1 VAFRVHDVMADQDAA
16 DFLESRGI
24 FATPVVSIDG
34 ELIVGFRRERI
45 DALLGLAGG

>member
-1 VAFRVHDVMADQDAA
+1 MADQDAA
-16 DFLESRGI
+16 DFLESRDI

-45 DALLGLAGG
+45 DGLLGLTGNG